1 MWKKRMLCLTLAL
14 CAVLLT
20 ACQPKEVF
28 DTNLPST
35 ERATDAPVEQN
46 LFGTDDG
53 NAQIDFDDGTYDP
66 ESEEGDDWED
76 LTETEVSDSEPT
88 AFPTVQSEYAGATP
102 VIIDPIDKPTPT
114 PLPKLAITYQTY
126 EAASLHMTFEGPAGW
141 EVDDTQPDTF
151 VLTNPDKSMDYAA
164 SMTVRAITVNKHYV
178 KNDLTKEV
186 KGMLDTLRSSGNYS
200 RFEPSNTANRTFLNG
215 TGVYANYKAVLQ
227 DGTLIAG
234 RMIVGCVEK
243 KLYTLHVTYPRGYT
257 EFYVTNVYD
266 KFRHS
271 VKLTP

>member
-28 DTNLPST
+28 DTNLPAA
-35 ERATDAPVEQN
+35 ERATEAPVEQD

-53 NAQIDFDDGTYDP
+53 DAQIDFDDGTYDP
-66 ESEEGDDWED
+66 ESEEGGDWED
-76 LTETEVSDSEPT
+76 LTETAVGDSEPT
-88 AFPTVQSEYAGATP
+88 AAPTVQSEYAGATP

-114 PLPKLAITYQTY
+114 PLPKLALTYQTY
-126 EAASLHMTFEGPAGW
+126 EATSLHLTFEGPAGW
-141 EVDDTQPDTF
+141 VVDDTQPDTF
-151 VLTNPDKSMDYAA
+151 VLTNPDSTMDYAA
-164 SMTVRAITVNKHYV
+164 AMTVRAITLNKHYA

-186 KGMLDTLRSSGNYS
+186 KGMLETLRGSGEYS
-200 RFEPSNTANRTFLNG
+200 RFEPSNTANRTFMNG

-227 DGTLIAG
+227 NGTLIAG
-234 RMIVGCVEK
+234 RMIVGCVDK
-243 KLYTLHVTYPRGYT
+243 TLYTLHVTYPRGYT
-257 EFYVTNVYD
+257 DFYVENVYD

-271 VKLTP
+271 VKLNP